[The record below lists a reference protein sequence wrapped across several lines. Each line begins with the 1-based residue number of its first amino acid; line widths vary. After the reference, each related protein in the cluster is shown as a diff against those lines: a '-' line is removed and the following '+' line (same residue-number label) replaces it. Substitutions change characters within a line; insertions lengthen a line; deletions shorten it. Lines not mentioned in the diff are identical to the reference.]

1 MAVTSVL
8 GLGTWNQSLESN
20 SLIDDKNSEF
30 DFSIRVLFEDF
41 FARIHRRKV
50 HKYSTEKGANEK
62 MKNNLE
68 ISEKILMLRL

>member
-20 SLIDDKNSEF
+20 SLKDDKNSEF

-41 FARIHRRKV
+41 FACIHRRKV
-50 HKYSTEKGANEK
+50 HKYSTEKGTNEK